1 MKPINPVMILLT
13 TAILVASC
21 GLNEKEKA
29 SLLARQKEID
39 DSTHLAEIN
48 KVKEVEKEKSALS
61 DSLAYYST
69 LISQQKNALAHNRAS
84 LYTANDQM
92 TQIKSFQL
100 GRLPGDRESQIH
112 NQELYIQTLLIQQDS
127 IQTAIRGSM
136 DRASQIRTDLVSIK

>member
-13 TAILVASC
+13 TALLIASC

-69 LISQQKNALAHNRAS
+69 LVSQQKNALAHNRAS

-92 TQIKSFQL
+92 NQIKSFQL

-136 DRASQIRTDLVSIK
+136 GRASQIRTDLVSLK

>member
-29 SLLARQKEID
+29 SL
-39 DSTHLAEIN
+39 
-48 KVKEVEKEKSALS
+48 
-61 DSLAYYST
+61 
-69 LISQQKNALAHNRAS
+69 
-84 LYTANDQM
+84 
-92 TQIKSFQL
+92 
-100 GRLPGDRESQIH
+100 LPGDRESQIH

-136 DRASQIRTDLVSIK
+136 DRASQIRTDLVSLK

>member
-48 KVKEVEKEKSALS
+48 KVKEVEKEKTALS
-61 DSLAYYST
+61 DSLVYYST

-136 DRASQIRTDLVSIK
+136 DMASQIRTDLVSLK